1 MHQEHHKKLG
11 QLLTAAFFVCGVMPI
26 GLMALVSLPSSRQ
39 IALLALAAVGICAAS
54 FWLSRFFVARFTAT
68 DQDAIKLD
76 EQMAHVEKM
85 ASIGSLAAGI
95 THDINNPLQM
105 ILSHVGWMHE
115 LLGDEDP
122 AQVKNLEEYK
132 NACIGI
138 RHHVNRASKITHR
151 LLGFARKTDGEQTSV
166 QVNELV
172 EETRSF
178 LEKKALYNNI
188 EFVLQL
194 EPGLP
199 ATMTEGNRLQQVV
212 LNLMDNALDAVAQ
225 DGKVCISTSRDDR
238 QIRIDIID
246 SGPGIPAQMLTTIWN
261 PFFTTKKKGEGTG
274 LGLAI
279 SRSIVQSLG
288 GALTAQNRSDGTG
301 AIFTVKIPI
310 NTVAITST
318 IETGQENGTI

>member
-1 MHQEHHKKLG
+1 MQMHHKKLG
-11 QLLTAAFFVCGVMPI
+11 QLLSAGFLICGIMPI
-26 GLMALVSLPSSRQ
+26 GLIALVSMPSPRQ
-39 IALLALAAVGICAAS
+39 IVLLALAAVAVCAAS
-54 FWLSRFFVARFTAT
+54 FWLSRYFVARFAAT
-68 DQDAIKLD
+68 GPGAIYLD

-166 QVNELV
+166 QINELL

-188 EFVLQL
+188 EFALQL
-194 EPGLP
+194 DPGLP
-199 ATMTEGNRLQQVV
+199 ATMTEGNQLQQVV

-225 DGKVCISTSRDDR
+225 NGRVCISTGHDDR
-238 QIRIDIID
+238 QIHIDIID
-246 SGPGIPAQMLTTIWN
+246 SGPGIPAHLLTTIWN
-261 PFFTTKKKGEGTG
+261 PFFTTKKQGEGTG

-279 SRSIVQSLG
+279 SRSIIQSLG
-288 GALTAQNRSDGTG
+288 GTLTAQNRSDGTG

-310 NTVAITST
+310 NPVAISST